1 MPPNKDPPV
10 FWLFAGPNGSGKS
23 TAYSA
28 GRLEDEISR
37 IWIVNPDLLTA
48 TIQVIEGQDL
58 STANLAAV
66 TRMES
71 WLDATL
77 SVHRSVGV
85 ETVLSTEKYRRLV
98 EKARSLGF
106 RVRLTYVLLD
116 SPERN
121 VERVKLRVLKGGH
134 DVPAEKIVARYWRS
148 LAQMPWFL
156 EQADLAE
163 IFDNS
168 GAEPR
173 LVARKTDGKVVVAP
187 DAPENLRKALAL

>member
-10 FWLFAGPNGSGKS
+10 FWIFAGPNGSGKS

-37 IWIVNPDLLTA
+37 LWIVNPDLLTA
-48 TIQVIEGQDL
+48 TIREAEGHDL
-58 STANLAAV
+58 AAANLAAV
-66 TRMES
+66 TRMEA
-71 WLDATL
+71 WLEATL

-106 RVRLTYVLLD
+106 SVRLTYVLLN
-116 SPERN
+116 SPELN
-121 VERVKLRVLKGGH
+121 VERVRYRVLKGGH

-156 EQADLAE
+156 EHADVAE

-168 GAEPR
+168 GAEPK
-173 LVARKTDGKVVVAP
+173 LVARKTDGNVIVAP
-187 DAPENLRKALAL
+187 DAPENLRRALAI